1 MESESRQF
9 PKFPIFPT
17 AHTEDE
23 LSEQDLSALLP
34 LAYRLK
40 FPKELERR
48 FQSFYYQNSIFFI
61 RTVLIAFLIGYGAFG
76 VADFFNL
83 PITRHFAW
91 LIRYGFICPAFT
103 AVIIFSFSRN
113 FQRVMQ
119 VAITTVQLVGGLGIV
134 MIAASAQ
141 PEEPGYR
148 LYFMGFVFV
157 ILGIHFCRIRFIY
170 ASTIGWI
177 IWLTYA
183 CIALFGQQMVH
194 SDSGLI
200 FVLGNLFYLG
210 MMNFAGMLVG
220 YLLEAS
226 ARIDFL
232 QRRALAYE
240 KRKSESLLLNILPQS
255 IVARLKQDP
264 STIAQEY
271 AIASILF
278 ADIVNFTPLSS
289 QLSPTELV
297 NLLDEMFSHFDQ
309 LVEQYGLEKIKTI
322 GDCYMVASGVPTPR
336 EDHAE
341 ALAHLAL
348 DMLHYLKN
356 FAQQTGYPV
365 NLRIGIHTGSVVAG
379 VIGRKKF
386 LYDLWGDTV
395 NTASRMESHGE
406 PGCVQISRTTYE
418 YLAPHFICQS
428 QGSIAIKGKGAM
440 EVWHLI
446 GRNPAPYPTLE
457 REPPRS

>member
-1 MESESRQF
+1 
-9 PKFPIFPT
+9 
-17 AHTEDE
+17 
-23 LSEQDLSALLP
+23 
-34 LAYRLK
+34 
-40 FPKELERR
+40 
-48 FQSFYYQNSIFFI
+48 
-61 RTVLIAFLIGYGAFG
+61 
-76 VADFFNL
+76 
-83 PITRHFAW
+83 
-91 LIRYGFICPAFT
+91 
-103 AVIIFSFSRN
+103 
-113 FQRVMQ
+113 
-119 VAITTVQLVGGLGIV
+119 
-134 MIAASAQ
+134 
-141 PEEPGYR
+141 
-148 LYFMGFVFV
+148 
-157 ILGIHFCRIRFIY
+157 
-170 ASTIGWI
+170 
-177 IWLTYA
+177 
-183 CIALFGQQMVH
+183 
-194 SDSGLI
+194 
-200 FVLGNLFYLG
+200 
-210 MMNFAGMLVG
+210 MLVG
-220 YLLEAS
+220 YLLEVS

-255 IVARLKQDP
+255 IAARLKQDP

-348 DMLHYLKN
+348 DMLHYLKS

-406 PGCVQISRTTYE
+406 PGCVQISQTTYE
-418 YLAPHFICQS
+418 YLASHFICQS
-428 QGSIAIKGKGAM
+428 QGSIVVKGKGPM
-440 EVWHLI
+440 EVWHLV
-446 GRNPAPYPTLE
+446 GRNPE
-457 REPPRS
+457 V